1 METRTKHTYRTQL
14 YEFAKDV
21 LVECPNCAHQ
31 ALVNT
36 NGETVFKSEK
46 VKVRVVCGHCGFNK
60 YLEQLWAKSKHF
72 LLGAAVDPFFH
83 LPLWLKIEL
92 GDHLLWA
99 YNHEHLRF
107 VEEHVAAKLR
117 ERNGFQFQTRSIG
130 ARLPRWMTA
139 AKRREE
145 ILRAIE
151 KLRNKKA

>member
-21 LVECPNCAHQ
+21 LVECPNCARQ

-36 NGETVFKSEK
+36 NGETVFLSEK

-60 YLEQLWAKSKHF
+60 DLERIWTKSKH
-72 LLGAAVDPFFH
+72 LILGEAIDPFFH

-99 YNHEHLRF
+99 YNYDHLHF
-107 VEEHVAAKLR
+107 IEEHIAAKLR

-145 ILRAIE
+145 MLRAIE
-151 KLRNKKA
+151 KLRERK